1 MTGDGPLG
9 QSLGLVAIVCLRPRA
24 RRFPKAGE
32 GSGFWAW

>member
-1 MTGDGPLG
+1 MTGDGLLG
-9 QSLGLVAIVCLRPRA
+9 QSLGLVAIIWLRPRA